1 MGIMAFGAI
10 AVGGG
15 PLRWCRLWG
24 GGIPGVTCSRF
35 PRGSGLGAAVLRAS
49 LSVVRVPLRV
59 QVRRESVMPR
69 WV

>member
-1 MGIMAFGAI
+1 MRAAPLLWAVVRFGGAGYG
-10 AVGGG
+10 VEYPGG
-15 PLRWCRLWG
+15 
-24 GGIPGVTCSRF
+24 TCSRF

-59 QVRRESVMPR
+59 RVRVRRETVMPR